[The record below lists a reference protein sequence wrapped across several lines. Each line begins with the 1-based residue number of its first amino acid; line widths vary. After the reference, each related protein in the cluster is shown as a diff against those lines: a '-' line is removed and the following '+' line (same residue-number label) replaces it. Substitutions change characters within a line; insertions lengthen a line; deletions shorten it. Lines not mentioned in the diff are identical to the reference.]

1 MTTTPRPGADNS
13 SGATSQSDVAK
24 IRVYKIRTGQVF
36 DPIARVMLPRQV
48 IWVDRETGIII
59 RLGEE
64 GEAFRSEFEVE
75 VTDVDL
81 TKLTVLPGFVDVHV
95 HRMLIPDHVRLVDG
109 TDERTLSILTSI
121 RGNTMGRPAHE
132 GKSRRAYYTCYRSC
146 KEDAFSWVYD
156 CQV

>member
-1 MTTTPRPGADNS
+1 
-13 SGATSQSDVAK
+13 
-24 IRVYKIRTGQVF
+24 
-36 DPIARVMLPRQV
+36 MLPRQV

-95 HRMLIPDHVRLVDG
+95 HRMLIPRRNVRLID
-109 TDERTLSILTSI
+109 
-121 RGNTMGRPAHE
+121 
-132 GKSRRAYYTCYRSC
+132 
-146 KEDAFSWVYD
+146 
-156 CQV
+156 